1 MTEPD
6 TRTPPHPPATGA
18 AGATEARS
26 SAPGAPEA
34 RSAAPGAREPGA
46 AGSGAAG
53 SGGGEPGGVRPGAVR
68 PGAASSGS
76 GPPGAAASAGETG
89 ETGKTEETGEAGKTE
104 ETGETGKARAAGRGR
119 RGAAWLWAL
128 PPVAVLGVVFLY
140 PLGLVVAQSLTG
152 EAGVGAYA
160 EVFGSAAFR
169 EALTTTVLLAVGATV
184 GCVVLGFVLA
194 LIVAFVPFPGSR
206 GVARFIDV
214 FLSFPS
220 FLITLA
226 LLFVYGTV
234 GMANG
239 LWTDVTGAA
248 HGPFDFLTTP
258 WGVLLAEITY
268 FTPFVMR
275 PLLAA
280 FGQLETA
287 QLEVASSLGARPARI
302 VRQVVLPEAYP
313 ALMAGGSLV
322 LVLCL
327 NEFAIVL
334 FTGAKDVVTLPMLIY
349 STAILESDYGT
360 ACVVATVNIVLS
372 VGLYGLYRVLTARAA
387 PARRHRGR
395 APGRAGTGG
404 KESARAGAHV

>member
-1 MTEPD
+1 M
-6 TRTPPHPPATGA
+6 
-18 AGATEARS
+18 
-26 SAPGAPEA
+26 
-34 RSAAPGAREPGA
+34 
-46 AGSGAAG
+46 
-53 SGGGEPGGVRPGAVR
+53 
-68 PGAASSGS
+68 
-76 GPPGAAASAGETG
+76 
-89 ETGKTEETGEAGKTE
+89 
-104 ETGETGKARAAGRGR
+104 
-119 RGAAWLWAL
+119 WAL

-395 APGRAGTGG
+395 APGRLAGRAGTGG
-404 KESARAGAHV
+404 KESARAGAHA